1 MVEQLHFV
9 TSARAKTIIA
19 NNNNNNNNN
28 NSNNNNKLTVMII
41 GFLVKTILHP

>member
-19 NNNNNNNNN
+19 NNNNNNN